1 MLDQSFTPINLRYI
15 YDKENRKGNYLDHH
29 FPCIVEELS
38 VQLKRERAI
47 KKRLQK
53 RKGTFSHETYSELR
67 RRIKNNIKELKNER
81 NIHIDEHLNTIS
93 EKISSKKF
101 NLKIERHNT
110 PHHDKQAYK
119 ISNNQES
126 FFAEKQLQ
134 ENIKKTYKVK
144 QSDRDAIISQLIA
157 ILGDPFPKHIIRTDI
172 SSFYESIDRNKL
184 QNKIDSKPQLSLAS
198 RKIIKKILMDYKS
211 LTGSTKGIPRG
222 IGISA
227 YLAELYMKET
237 DEKIKSL
244 PNTIYYTRYVD
255 DIIVVF
261 SPSPDGTAPNHISE
275 VKTIIEDVG
284 LLLNLDKT
292 NAIDFRNGNNFSFDY
307 LGYKFKYSSGL
318 KVGISNNK
326 IEKYKQRITS
336 AFDVYHRGHK
346 GRNARKMLINRIR
359 LLTGN
364 TKLTNNKGG
373 AFVGIYS
380 SNKWAN
386 DHSSLKGLDSFLRH
400 KTNQLNCPNLKN
412 RIEKLSFE
420 AGFINRSFRNFS
432 ANQLGR
438 LTKAWRL

>member
-1 MLDQSFTPINLRYI
+1 MLDQSFTPRNLRNI
-15 YDKENRKGNYLDHH
+15 YDKENRKGIYLDHQ
-29 FPCIVEELS
+29 FPSIVEELS
-38 VQLKRERAI
+38 MQLKRERAI

-53 RKGTFSHETYSELR
+53 RKETFIHETYYELR
-67 RRIKNNIKELKNER
+67 GRIKNNIKELKDER

-93 EKISSKKF
+93 ERISSKKF
-101 NLKIERHNT
+101 NLNIERHNT

-172 SSFYESIDRNKL
+172 SSFYESIDRTKL

-198 RKIIKKILMDYKS
+198 RKLIKKVLMDYKS

-244 PNTIYYTRYVD
+244 PNVIYYTRYVD

-261 SPSPDGTAPNHISE
+261 SPSPDGTTPNHISE

-284 LLLNLDKT
+284 LILNSDKT

-326 IEKYKQRITS
+326 IEKYRQRITS
-336 AFDVYHRGHK
+336 SFDVYQRGHK

-359 LLTGN
+359 FLTGN

-386 DHSSLKGLDSFLRH
+386 DHSSLKGLDAFLRH
-400 KTNQLNCPNLKN
+400 KTNQLDCPNL
-412 RIEKLSFE
+412 
-420 AGFINRSFRNFS
+420 
-432 ANQLGR
+432 
-438 LTKAWRL
+438 